1 LKTKKGYTRRIKRS
15 ARIKTTTK
23 TRRIITS
30 TLTKSRLIRFNIVN
44 NKKKKIM
51 LNKKEKQKLGKDLAL
66 IIVSIGG
73 IITLSYAVYFIV
85 DTLKKWY

>member
-1 LKTKKGYTRRIKRS
+1 MVNGSFIDWLRSIFKFNLLFTKQI
-15 ARIKTTTK
+15 
-23 TRRIITS
+23 
-30 TLTKSRLIRFNIVN
+30 
-44 NKKKKIM
+44 IM
-51 LNKKEKQKLGKDLAL
+51 LTELEKQKLGKEIAL